1 MIFARDLS
9 DPLASL
15 AKKIDAAT
23 DKNSECKMGSFI
35 VFLNDD
41 EDLDKKLKD
50 LADKEHLSKISLA
63 TLSNKAGPEAYK
75 IAKDA
80 DVTVI
85 LYSKNECKGNYAF
98 KKGEMTESDVE
109 KIVADVA
116 KIVPKD

>member
-23 DKNSECKMGSFI
+23 AKNSESKMGSFI

-41 EDLDKKLKD
+41 EELDKKLKD
-50 LADKEHLSKISLA
+50 LADKDHLSKISMA
-63 TLSNKAGPEAYK
+63 TMSNKSGPEAYK

-80 DVTVI
+80 EVTVI
-85 LYSKNECKGNYAF
+85 LYSKNECKGNYAS